1 MNSKILTMFA
11 ITLLLASMLPIISA
25 EIIWSNP
32 VTVGFTITDT
42 GDNGNNADDSK
53 GCDGVKTR
61 QYAEE
66 SLTSY
71 GEWTCSGNRLQRTNI
86 IDGKQ
91 KTEFGGACGL
101 SLDENSYNQNT
112 YSGQTGN
119 ISDNF
124 IIAAIILIILILI
137 VLVLIALKLTQLKY

>member
-1 MNSKILTMFA
+1 MNQKILTILA
-11 ITLLLASMLPIISA
+11 ITLLVANMLPAISA

-42 GDNGNNADDSK
+42 GDNEDNS
-53 GCDGVKTR
+53 GCGEVKAR

-66 SLTSY
+66 TQTNY
-71 GEWTCSGNRLQRTNI
+71 GEWTCSGNRLQRI
-86 IDGKQ
+86 SIVDGQQ

-101 SLDENSYNQNT
+101 NIEESNQNT
-112 YSGQTGN
+112 HSTQTS

-124 IIAAIILIILILI
+124 IIAAVILIILILI
-137 VLVLIALKLTQLKY
+137 VLVLIALRLTQLN